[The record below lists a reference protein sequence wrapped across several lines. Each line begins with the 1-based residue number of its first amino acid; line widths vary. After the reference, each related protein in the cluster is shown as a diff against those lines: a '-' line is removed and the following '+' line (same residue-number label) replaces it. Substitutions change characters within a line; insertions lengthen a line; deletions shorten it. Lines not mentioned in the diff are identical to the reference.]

1 MAAQE
6 EVIRDPC
13 GYVTVPPSVVVKVTG
28 TGRNDINGLLGIVV
42 SFNVERERY
51 LVHMTRSQSTM
62 ALKKEHL
69 YKASILESYR
79 AQTEQLRN
87 DARVREKMSKY
98 LNLCRKFVAPFKLS
112 HVVGGVLTLFTS
124 LVITVGFL
132 KTIMTTSLIALIAAI
147 ASPDASSGPRAV
159 ASNFPE
165 RARTIIEKQIPI
177 LRGKLTNRVAVGVI
191 LLLVALC
198 LQSLIQVHSSA
209 KTNPHKP
216 RKSFSNKPVMDKSM
230 LERYY
235 SLGYED
241 AAKGR
246 QHGSSFASGDLEKVL
261 LVDTEEDVVSQQ
273 SMDPDSEDVITEDA
287 SEENGKKRT
296 TIFSKLT
303 SMTNIASMIY
313 LYRSIIEL
321 GTDQSTS
328 LFSMGQ
334 LAANVQHNTEW
345 WRKALLGL
353 SLYNVLR
360 IFV

>member
-1 MAAQE
+1 MEAQE

-13 GYVTVPPSVVVKVTG
+13 GYVTVPPSVVVRVTG

-69 YKASILESYR
+69 SKASIMESYR
-79 AQTEQLRN
+79 AQSEQLRN

-98 LNLCRKFVAPFKLS
+98 LNLCRQFVAPMKLS
-112 HVVGGVLTLFTS
+112 HVVGGVLVLITS
-124 LVITVGFL
+124 LVVTVGFL
-132 KTIMTTSLIALIAAI
+132 KTMMTTSLIALIATI
-147 ASPDASSGPRAV
+147 ASPDASSGPQAIV
-159 ASNFPE
+159 NNFPE
-165 RARTIIEKQIPI
+165 RARTVIEKQIPI
-177 LRGKLTNRVAVGVI
+177 LRGKLTNRLALGVI
-191 LLLVALC
+191 LMLVALC
-198 LQSLIQVHSSA
+198 AQSLVHSGA
-209 KTNPHKP
+209 KTDSYKP
-216 RKSFSNKPVMDKSM
+216 RRSFSKKPVIDMAM

-246 QHGSSFASGDLEKVL
+246 QHGSSLAGDIDKMK
-261 LVDTEEDVVSQQ
+261 LVHAEEEVVSQE
-273 SMDPDSEDVITEDA
+273 SDDELDDEDVGNEGG
-287 SEENGKKRT
+287 GKRRN
-296 TIFSKLT
+296 TIFYKLT

-313 LYRSIIEL
+313 LYRSMIEL

-328 LFSMGQ
+328 LFSIGQ